1 MFRSDALPATGLPA
15 ACLQT
20 TVLLGFLRWHNP
32 PRLGRAAGPDARDG
46 SSGITTEASLSSTVI
61 PLRQSAVEA
70 SLKQAS
76 FDHLPLPT
84 VCINGAS
91 QMLAANV
98 AASEL
103 LQVEA
108 AQLIGKHLSE
118 LVSYGNPRAAGR
130 RWARF
135 WSALSRGSLST
146 LARIPLSGARLAV
159 VQLDAQLLRF
169 EQESVALITLR
180 NAQGPRSAA
189 RALRLQLRQARTMLD
204 ATDGAT
210 LLLAPDRRVVAANGL
225 LSTLPDFVQ
234 RDLVGMP
241 FELLLDDRSSVQFI
255 EAVTQPSTQL
265 ARFTWRLRGPAGG
278 PGRWLAATLKRQQ
291 GGGAGP
297 GFVLHL
303 RVADADVAALT
314 MAERLERRLQVV
326 SDAATDLLLMVD
338 TDGIVRYQS
347 NAIKESLGLAPADS
361 VGRPFSAMVETDDRD
376 GFAAA
381 LSSALADATGR
392 PHSIEA
398 RLVDA
403 GRKPRNLRLVIRNLV
418 NDPAWGG
425 LLIAG
430 HEVAGAA
437 AGIAAPQ
444 PATHLAPLR
453 RLEFREQLLELA
465 MQTRGDFAQSL
476 SRLLRSTARTMQA
489 PRVSFWRRS
498 ADGRTLQCEALF
510 DLQADRFT
518 REWIGAELHVADDR
532 AYFERIEQRQPV
544 VVGDT
549 RSPLLAPR
557 FVEDARWVSVRSLLD
572 SPVLVDGEV
581 KGVLCAHDLAPRQ
594 WDEDEV
600 NFVSTAALM
609 TALAIEAG
617 QRQDA
622 EGRIEQLA
630 WYDSLTGLPNRNLL
644 RETMR
649 DLVMTAANRRRRI
662 AVMLID
668 LDRFKDVND
677 TLGHMV
683 GDALIKSVALVLRET
698 VGRVG
703 LVARLGGDEFVV
715 LVNEFEHRQEVAL
728 LAARLAH
735 ALHRTDFV
743 PNVDTQVSASIG
755 VALFPEHGREMS
767 TLLKNADAAMYQAKR
782 DGRNQFSF
790 FNPIRHE
797 RASREVQ
804 LGIQL
809 LKAVQADSAQFIVEY
824 QPQVEMSSGRVVGL
838 EALIRWQHPTF
849 GLLTPDR
856 FIGVAELSGLSERIT
871 RWVVNEVCGQIVR
884 WRTALPGFDIPV
896 AVNVAGREMGS
907 VTLPALVRSA
917 LLKHGVEPSMLTL
930 EITERTLVREGEVNN
945 DVMSELV
952 NLGVGLVLDDFGTGY
967 SMLGYLKR
975 MPIQALKV
983 DQSFVVG
990 VPEDADSRAIVRA
1003 MVAVASHFRL
1013 KVVAEGIE
1021 TPEQVEYL
1029 RSIGC
1034 EFAQGYYYSR
1044 PLPPQTIVDY
1054 VQRGRA
1060 A

>member
-1 MFRSDALPATGLPA
+1 MPAVAQSVQPCRSLAGL
-15 ACLQT
+15 
-20 TVLLGFLRWHNP
+20 
-32 PRLGRAAGPDARDG
+32 DARDG
-46 SSGITTEASLSSTVI
+46 SVGITTEASLSSTVI

-91 QMLAANV
+91 QLLAANA

-103 LQVEA
+103 LQLDSTQV
-108 AQLIGKHLSE
+108 IGKHLSE
-118 LVSYGNPRAAGR
+118 LVSYASPRAAAR
-130 RWARF
+130 RWSRF
-135 WSALSRGSLST
+135 WSALGSRGSVST
-146 LARIPLSGARLAV
+146 LARIPLPGARLAV
-159 VQLDAQLLRF
+159 VQVDAELLRF
-169 EQESVALITLR
+169 EQDSVALITLR

-210 LLLAPDRRVVAANGL
+210 LLLAPDRRVAAAHGL
-225 LSTLPDFVQ
+225 PAALPELAQ
-234 RDLVGMP
+234 RDLAGMP
-241 FELLLDDRSSVQFI
+241 FELLLDDPSSVQFI
-255 EAVTQPSTQL
+255 EAVTQPNMQL
-265 ARFTWRLRGPAGG
+265 ARFTWRLRGPTGG
-278 PGRWLAATLKRQQ
+278 PGRWLAATLTRQHGLVSGQ
-291 GGGAGP
+291 

-326 SDAATDLLLMVD
+326 SDAATDVLMMVD
-338 TDGIVRYQS
+338 GEGVVRYQS
-347 NAIKESLGLAPADS
+347 NAIRESLGLSPSDS
-361 VGRPFSAMVETDDRD
+361 VGRPFSAMVATDDRD
-376 GFAAA
+376 ALAAA
-381 LSSALADATGR
+381 LRGALADATSR
-392 PHSIEA
+392 PQIEA

-403 GRKPRNLRLVIRNLV
+403 GRRPRNMRLTIRNFA
-418 NDPAWGG
+418 NDAAWGG
-425 LLIAG
+425 LLITG
-430 HEVAGAA
+430 HEVAPAASDSGGAA
-437 AGIAAPQ
+437 PPRRAKYLDPV
-444 PATHLAPLR
+444 R

-476 SRLLRSTARTMQA
+476 SRLLRSAARTMQA

-498 ADGRTLQCEALF
+498 ADGRALQCEALF

-518 REWIGAELHVADDR
+518 REWVGAELHSADDR
-532 AYFERIEQRQPV
+532 GYFERIEQRQPV
-544 VVGDT
+544 VISDT
-549 RSPLLAPR
+549 RAPILAPR
-557 FVEDARWVSVRSLLD
+557 FVEDARWVGVRALLD
-572 SPVLVDGEV
+572 APVLVDGEV
-581 KGVLCAHDLAPRQ
+581 KGVLCAHDLVPRQ

-698 VGRVG
+698 VGRAG

-797 RASREVQ
+797 RAAREVQ

-824 QPQVEMSSGRVVGL
+824 QPQVEMASGRVVGL

-1054 VQRGRA
+1054 VKRGRV
-1060 A
+1060 

>member
-1 MFRSDALPATGLPA
+1 LA
-15 ACLQT
+15 
-20 TVLLGFLRWHNP
+20 
-32 PRLGRAAGPDARDG
+32 
-46 SSGITTEASLSSTVI
+46 SSVI

-70 SLKQAS
+70 SLKQAA
-76 FDHLPLPT
+76 FDHLPLAT
-84 VCINGAS
+84 VCINGSS
-91 QMLAANV
+91 QLLAANV
-98 AASEL
+98 AAAEL
-103 LQVEA
+103 LQIPA
-108 AQLIGKHLSE
+108 ADLVGRHLSE
-118 LVSYGNPRAAGR
+118 LLTYASARVAAR

-135 WSALSRGSLST
+135 WARLHSRGTLST
-146 LARIPLSGARLAV
+146 LARLPFSAGRRMVLH
-159 VQLDAQLLRF
+159 LDAELLRF
-169 EQESVALITLR
+169 EQDSVALITLR
-180 NAQGPRSAA
+180 DAQAVRAGMRGLRHELTQS
-189 RALRLQLRQARTMLD
+189 RALLE

-210 LLLAPDRRVVAANGL
+210 LLLGADRRVLVAHGV
-225 LSTLPDFVQ
+225 SGTLPELAH
-234 RDLVGMP
+234 RDLLGMP
-241 FELLLDDRSSVQFI
+241 FELLLDDASSVQFV
-255 EAVTQPSTQL
+255 EASTQAHTHR
-265 ARFTWRLRGPAGG
+265 ARFTWRMRGPAGG
-278 PGRWLAATLKRQQ
+278 PGRWLAATLTHCRDRQRLQ
-291 GGGAGP
+291 GM
-297 GFVLHL
+297 VLHL
-303 RVADADVAALT
+303 RSADAEVAARNAT
-314 MAERLERRLQVV
+314 DRLERRLRLFI
-326 SDAATDLLLMVD
+326 DAASDVLMLLDAQGV
-338 TDGIVRYQS
+338 VRLQS
-347 NAIKESLGLAPADS
+347 NAIRAALGLAPETT
-361 VGRPFSAMVETDDRD
+361 VGQTLSALLAADDR
-376 GFAAA
+376 AA
-381 LSSALADATGR
+381 LATAIEVALKTRSGDAATRVEVGLIDAR
-392 PHSIEA
+392 GAVRRVRLAIHNYLKEA
-398 RLVDA
+398 AL
-403 GRKPRNLRLVIRNLV
+403 
-418 NDPAWGG
+418 GG
-425 LLIAG
+425 LLVSG
-430 HEVAGAA
+430 HLV
-437 AGIAAPQ
+437 AAP
-444 PATHLAPLR
+444 AVAAPVDSGVRRPSTPPEQLR

-476 SRLLRSTARTMQA
+476 SRLLRTTAQTLGA
-489 PRVSFWRRS
+489 TSASFWRKT
-498 ADGRTLQCEALF
+498 ADGRGLQCEALF

-518 REWIGAELHVADDR
+518 RDWVGVELR
-532 AYFERIEQRQPV
+532 ASEEPAHFARIEQRQPV
-544 VVGDT
+544 VVADART
-549 RSPLLAPR
+549 PNLAPR
-557 FVEDARWVSVRSLLD
+557 FVEDARWVDVRALID
-572 SPVLVDGEV
+572 VPVLLDGEV
-581 KGVLCAHDLAPRQ
+581 KGVLSVHDSAVRR
-594 WDEDEV
+594 WDEDEI
-600 NFVSTAALM
+600 NFMSTAALM
-609 TALAIEAG
+609 TALAIEAA

-644 RETMR
+644 RESMR

-677 TLGHMV
+677 TLGHLV
-683 GDALIKSVALVLRET
+683 GDALIKSVAQVLRET
-698 VGRVG
+698 VGSTG

-728 LAARLAH
+728 LAARLAQS
-735 ALHRTDFV
+735 LHRTDFV

-755 VALFPEHGREMS
+755 IALFPEHGREMS

-797 RASREVQ
+797 RAAREVQ

-809 LKAVQADSAQFIVEY
+809 LKAVQADAAQFIVEY
-824 QPQVEMSSGRVVGL
+824 QPQVEMASGRVVGL

-871 RWVVNEVCGQIVR
+871 RWVVNEVCAQIAR
-884 WRTALPGFDIPV
+884 WRHTLPAFDIPI

-907 VTLPALVRSA
+907 VALPGIVRAALS
-917 LLKHGVEPSMLTL
+917 KHGIEPAMLTL

-945 DVMSELV
+945 DVMNELV

-1034 EFAQGYYYSR
+1034 EYAQGYYYSR

-1060 A
+1060 

>member
-1 MFRSDALPATGLPA
+1 MT
-15 ACLQT
+15 
-20 TVLLGFLRWHNP
+20 
-32 PRLGRAAGPDARDG
+32 PDRYLA
-46 SSGITTEASLSSTVI
+46 SSVI

-70 SLKQAS
+70 SLKQAA
-76 FDHLPLPT
+76 FDHLPLAA

-91 QMLAANV
+91 QLLAVN
-98 AASEL
+98 AATAEL
-103 LQVEA
+103 LQIPA
-108 AQLIGKHLSE
+108 ADLVGRHLSE
-118 LVSYGNPRAAGR
+118 LLTYTSARAAAR

-135 WSALSRGSLST
+135 WARLHSHGSLST
-146 LARIPLSGARLAV
+146 LARLPLPAGRRMVL
-159 VQLDAQLLRF
+159 QLDAELLRF

-180 NAQGPRSAA
+180 DAQAVRAGMRGLRHELSRA
-189 RALRLQLRQARTMLD
+189 RALLE

-210 LLLAPDRRVVAANGL
+210 LMLGADRRVLVAHGVRAA
-225 LSTLPDFVQ
+225 LPELAH
-234 RDLVGMP
+234 RDLLGIP
-241 FELLLDDRSSVQFI
+241 FELLLDDASSVQFV
-255 EAVTQPSTQL
+255 EASTQAHTHR
-265 ARFTWRLRGPAGG
+265 ARFTWRLRGLAGG
-278 PGRWLAATLKRQQ
+278 PGRWLAATLTHCRDRQRLQ
-291 GGGAGP
+291 CM
-297 GFVLHL
+297 VLHL
-303 RVADADVAALT
+303 RSAEDELAARAKT
-314 MAERLERRLQVV
+314 DRLERRLRLFV
-326 SDAATDLLLMVD
+326 DAAADALMLVD
-338 TDGIVRYQS
+338 AQGVVRFQS
-347 NAIKESLGLAPADS
+347 NAVRGAFGLAP
-361 VGRPFSAMVETDDRD
+361 EQT
-376 GFAAA
+376 
-381 LSSALADATGR
+381 TGR
-392 PHSIEA
+392 PLAALVADGDRGAVAEAVAKAVREGADGGAVQIEA
-398 RLVDA
+398 DFHDAQGAPCRVQLTFRNFLDEPALGGVLV
-403 GRKPRNLRLVIRNLV
+403 
-418 NDPAWGG
+418 
-425 LLIAG
+425 AG
-430 HEVAGAA
+430 HRVVASAIGA
-437 AGIAAPQ
+437 GQ
-444 PATHLAPLR
+444 QDGKRRTPARPELARPDQTR

-476 SRLLRSTARTMQA
+476 SRLLRATAQTLGTA
-489 PRVSFWRRS
+489 GASFWRRT
-498 ADGRTLQCEALF
+498 ADGRVLQCEALF
-510 DLQADRFT
+510 DLQTDRFA
-518 REWIGAELHVADDR
+518 REWVGVELRVGDEP
-532 AYFERIEQRQPV
+532 AYFAQIDQRQPV
-544 VVGDT
+544 VLKDT
-549 RSPLLAPR
+549 RVAALGKR
-557 FVEDARWVSVRSLLD
+557 FVEDARWVDVRSAID
-572 SPVLVDGEV
+572 VPVLLDGEV
-581 KGVLCAHDLAPRQ
+581 KGVLSVHDSAPRA
-594 WDEDEV
+594 WDEDEI

-609 TALAIEAG
+609 TALAIEAA

-677 TLGHMV
+677 TLGHLV
-683 GDALIKSVALVLRET
+683 GDALIKSVAQVLRET
-698 VGRVG
+698 VGSAG

-728 LAARLAH
+728 LAARLAQ

-797 RASREVQ
+797 RAAREVQ

-809 LKAVQADSAQFIVEY
+809 LKAVQADAAQFIVDY
-824 QPQVEMSSGRVVGL
+824 QPQVEMASGRVVGL

-871 RWVVNEVCGQIVR
+871 RWVVNEVCAQIVR
-884 WRTALPGFDIPV
+884 WRNVLPAFDIPV

-907 VTLPALVRSA
+907 VALPAIVRGA
-917 LLKHGVEPSMLTL
+917 LQRHGVEPAMLVL
-930 EITERTLVREGEVNN
+930 EITERTLVREGEINN
-945 DVMSELV
+945 DVMNELV
-952 NLGVGLVLDDFGTGY
+952 SLGVGLVLDDFGTGY

-1021 TPEQVEYL
+1021 TPEQVDYL

-1034 EFAQGYYYSR
+1034 EYAQGYYYSR

-1060 A
+1060 

>member
-1 MFRSDALPATGLPA
+1 
-15 ACLQT
+15 
-20 TVLLGFLRWHNP
+20 
-32 PRLGRAAGPDARDG
+32 
-46 SSGITTEASLSSTVI
+46 LSSTVI

-91 QMLAANV
+91 QLLAANA

-103 LQVEA
+103 LQLEA
-108 AQLIGKHLSE
+108 TQLIGKHLSE
-118 LVSYGNPRAAGR
+118 LVSYVSARAVAR
-130 RWARF
+130 RWSRF
-135 WSALSRGSLST
+135 WSALVNRGSMST
-146 LARIPLSGARLAV
+146 LARIPLPGARLAV

-169 EQESVALITLR
+169 EQDSVALITLR

-210 LLLAPDRRVVAANGL
+210 LLLAPDRRVAGAHGL
-225 LSTLPDFVQ
+225 LSTLPELAQ
-234 RDLVGMP
+234 RDLAGMP
-241 FELLLDDRSSVQFI
+241 FELLLDDPSSVQFI
-255 EAVTQPSTQL
+255 EAATRPNMQL

-278 PGRWLAATLKRQQ
+278 PGRWLAATLTRQH
-291 GGGAGP
+291 GAAAGP

-303 RVADADVAALT
+303 RVADADVAALS

-326 SDAATDLLLMVD
+326 SDAATDVLMMVD
-338 TDGIVRYQS
+338 ADGVVRYQS
-347 NAIKESLGLAPADS
+347 NAISESLGLSPSES
-361 VGRPFSAMVETDDRD
+361 VGRPFSTMVATDDRD
-376 GFAAA
+376 GLAVAMR
-381 LSSALADATGR
+381 SALADVTSR
-392 PHSIEA
+392 PHAIDA

-403 GRKPRNLRLVIRNLV
+403 GHKPRNLHLSIRNYAA
-418 NDPAWGG
+418 DPAWGG
-425 LLIAG
+425 LLISG
-430 HEVAGAA
+430 HEVTAA
-437 AGIAAPQ
+437 ASVSNGNALPRR
-444 PATHLAPLR
+444 ATYLDPIR

-489 PRVSFWRRS
+489 PHVSFWRRS
-498 ADGRTLQCEALF
+498 TDGRTLQCEALF
-510 DLQADRFT
+510 DLKADRFT
-518 REWIGAELHVADDR
+518 REWIGAELHSADDR
-532 AYFERIEQRQPV
+532 AYFDRIEQRQPV
-544 VVGDT
+544 VVSDT
-549 RSPLLAPR
+549 RSPVLASR
-557 FVEDARWVSVRSLLD
+557 FVEDARWVGVRALLD
-572 SPVLVDGEV
+572 APVLVDGEV
-581 KGVLCAHDLAPRQ
+581 KGVLCAHDLVPRQ
-594 WDEDEV
+594 WDEDEI

-698 VGRVG
+698 VGRAG

-797 RASREVQ
+797 RAAREVQ

-990 VPEDADSRAIVRA
+990 IPEDADSRAIVRA

-1054 VQRGRA
+1054 VRRGRA
-1060 A
+1060 

>member
-1 MFRSDALPATGLPA
+1 MA
-15 ACLQT
+15 
-20 TVLLGFLRWHNP
+20 
-32 PRLGRAAGPDARDG
+32 
-46 SSGITTEASLSSTVI
+46 STVI

-70 SLKQAS
+70 SLKQAA
-76 FDHLPLPT
+76 FDHLPLAT
-84 VCINGAS
+84 VCINSSS
-91 QMLAANV
+91 QLLAAN
-98 AASEL
+98 AAAAEL
-103 LQVEA
+103 LQVGA
-108 AQLIGKHLSE
+108 GDLVGRHLSQI
-118 LVSYGNPRAAGR
+118 LAYSGARAAAR

-135 WSALSRGSLST
+135 WARLHGQSTLST
-146 LARIPLSGARLAV
+146 LARLPLANGRRLV
-159 VQLDAQLLRF
+159 LHVDAELLRF
-169 EQESVALITLR
+169 EQDNVALISLR
-180 NAQGPRSAA
+180 DAQAVREGMRG
-189 RALRLQLRQARTMLD
+189 LRHELTQARLLLD

-210 LLLAPDRRVVAANGL
+210 LLLGADRRVLAAYGV
-225 LSTLPDFVQ
+225 STTLPELAH
-234 RDLVGMP
+234 RDLLGMP
-241 FELLLDDRSSVQFI
+241 FELLLDDASSVQFV
-255 EAVTQPSTQL
+255 EASTQADARR

-278 PGRWLAATLKRQQ
+278 PGRWLAAILTHCRDRQRLQ
-291 GGGAGP
+291 GV
-297 GFVLHL
+297 VLHL
-303 RVADADVAALT
+303 RSAEDEIAARSG
-314 MAERLERRLQVV
+314 AERLERRLRVFI
-326 SDAATDLLLMVD
+326 DAAADLLLLLDERGV
-338 TDGIVRYQS
+338 IRFQS
-347 NAIKESLGLAPADS
+347 GAIRASLGVAPESTLARPLVTLVAAEDRAAVEAAVEAALHGDAGRAPRLVEAGVADAQGTMRRLRLAVHNYLHEPSLGGLLVTGHLLAPAAP
-361 VGRPFSAMVETDDRD
+361 V
-376 GFAAA
+376 
-381 LSSALADATGR
+381 
-392 PHSIEA
+392 
-398 RLVDA
+398 
-403 GRKPRNLRLVIRNLV
+403 
-418 NDPAWGG
+418 PAP
-425 LLIAG
+425 A
-430 HEVAGAA
+430 ERRRR
-437 AGIAAPQ
+437 AAPAADQ
-444 PATHLAPLR
+444 QR
-453 RLEFREQLLELA
+453 RLEFRERLLELA
-465 MQTRGDFAQSL
+465 MQTRGEFAQSL
-476 SRLLRSTARTMQA
+476 SRLLRAAAQTLGAASA
-489 PRVSFWRRS
+489 SFWRR
-498 ADGRTLQCEALF
+498 APDGRGLQCEALF
-510 DLQADRFT
+510 DRRTDRFA
-518 REWIGAELHVADDR
+518 RDWVGAELRAADEP
-532 AYFERIEQRQPV
+532 AYFEQLDLRQPV
-544 VVGDT
+544 AVADT
-549 RSPLLAPR
+549 RVPVPAPR
-557 FVEDARWVSVRSLLD
+557 FVEDARWVEVRASID
-572 SPVLVDGEV
+572 VPVLLDGEV
-581 KGVLCAHDLAPRQ
+581 KGVLAVYDTVARR

-600 NFVSTAALM
+600 NFVATTALM
-609 TALAIEAG
+609 VALAIEAA

-677 TLGHMV
+677 TLGHLV
-683 GDALIKSVALVLRET
+683 GDALIKSVAQVLRET
-698 VGRVG
+698 VGSAG

-715 LVNEFEHRQEVAL
+715 LVNEFAHRQEVAL
-728 LAARLAH
+728 LAARLAQ

-797 RASREVQ
+797 RAAREVQ

-809 LKAVQADSAQFIVEY
+809 LKAVQGDSAQFIVEY
-824 QPQVEMSSGRVVGL
+824 QPQVEMASGRVVGL

-871 RWVVNEVCGQIVR
+871 RWVVNEVCAQIVR
-884 WRTALPGFDIPV
+884 WRNALPAFDIPI

-907 VTLPALVRSA
+907 VALPAIVRSA
-917 LLKHGVEPSMLTL
+917 LQKFGVEPAMLTL

-945 DVMSELV
+945 DVMNELV

-983 DQSFVVG
+983 DQSFIVG

-1003 MVAVASHFRL
+1003 MIAVASHFRL

-1034 EFAQGYYYSR
+1034 EYAQGYYYSR

-1060 A
+1060 

>member
-1 MFRSDALPATGLPA
+1 M
-15 ACLQT
+15 
-20 TVLLGFLRWHNP
+20 
-32 PRLGRAAGPDARDG
+32 
-46 SSGITTEASLSSTVI
+46 SSTVI

-91 QMLAANV
+91 QLLAANA

-103 LQVEA
+103 LQVEST
-108 AQLIGKHLSE
+108 QLIGKHLSE
-118 LVSYGNPRAAGR
+118 LVSYADPRAAAR
-130 RWARF
+130 RWSRF
-135 WSALSRGSLST
+135 WSALDRRGAVST
-146 LARIPLSGARLAV
+146 LARIPLSGARLV
-159 VQLDAQLLRF
+159 VVMLDAQLLRF
-169 EQESVALITLR
+169 EQDSVALITLR

-210 LLLAPDRRVVAANGL
+210 LLLAPDRRVVAAHGL
-225 LSTLPDFVQ
+225 PSALPELAQ
-234 RDLVGMP
+234 RELTGMP
-241 FELLLDDRSSVQFI
+241 FELLLDDPSSVQFI
-255 EAVTQPSTQL
+255 EAVTQPNMQL
-265 ARFTWRLRGPAGG
+265 ARFTWRLRGLAGG
-278 PGRWLAATLKRQQ
+278 PGRWLAATLTRQQ
-291 GGGAGP
+291 AAAAGQ

-303 RVADADVAALT
+303 RIADADVAALT

-326 SDAATDLLLMVD
+326 SDAATDVLMMVD
-338 TDGIVRYQS
+338 ADGVVRYQS
-347 NAIKESLGLAPADS
+347 NAIRESLGLAAAES
-361 VGRPFSAMVETDDRD
+361 VGRPFSAMVAVDDRE
-376 GFAAA
+376 
-381 LSSALADATGR
+381 ALAAVLRSAQAEKSGR
-392 PHSIEA
+392 PHVIDV

-403 GRKPRNLRLVIRNLV
+403 GRKPRSMHLQIRNLAD
-418 NDPAWGG
+418 DPAWGG
-425 LLIAG
+425 WLITG
-430 HEVAGAA
+430 HEVAAPVGGA
-437 AGIAAPQ
+437 GSGPGRR
-444 PATHLAPLR
+444 ATSLDPMR

-476 SRLLRSTARTMQA
+476 SRLLRSAARTLQA

-498 ADGRTLQCEALF
+498 ADGRTMQCEALF

-518 REWIGAELHVADDR
+518 REWIGAELHSADDR
-532 AYFERIEQRQPV
+532 AYFERIDQRQSV

-549 RSPLLAPR
+549 RSPIFAPR
-557 FVEDARWVSVRSLLD
+557 FVEDARWVGVRALLD
-572 SPVLVDGEV
+572 APVLVDGEV
-581 KGVLCAHDLAPRQ
+581 KGVLCAHDLVPRR
-594 WDEDEV
+594 WDEDEI

-683 GDALIKSVALVLRET
+683 GDALIKSVALVLREA
-698 VGRVG
+698 VGRAG

-797 RASREVQ
+797 RAAREVQ

-871 RWVVNEVCGQIVR
+871 RWVVNEVCSQIVR
-884 WRTALPGFDIPV
+884 WRAVLPGYDIPV

-907 VTLPALVRSA
+907 VSLPSLIRSA

-1044 PLPPQTIVDY
+1044 PLAPQTIVDY
-1054 VQRGRA
+1054 VRRGRT
-1060 A
+1060 

>member
-1 MFRSDALPATGLPA
+1 
-15 ACLQT
+15 
-20 TVLLGFLRWHNP
+20 
-32 PRLGRAAGPDARDG
+32 
-46 SSGITTEASLSSTVI
+46 
-61 PLRQSAVEA
+61 LRQSAVEA
-70 SLKQAS
+70 SLKQAA
-76 FDHLPLPT
+76 FDHLPLAT
-84 VCINGAS
+84 ACLNGSS
-91 QMLAANV
+91 QLLAAN
-98 AASEL
+98 
-103 LQVEA
+103 EA
-108 AQLIGKHLSE
+108 ALQLLLMPSGELIGRHLSE
-118 LVSYGNPRAAGR
+118 ILAYPNARIAAR

-135 WSALSRGSLST
+135 WSLLSGRGALSMV
-146 LARIPLSGARLAV
+146 ARIPLAGGRRLV
-159 VQLDAQLLRF
+159 MQLDAELLRF
-169 EQESVALITLR
+169 EQDSVALVSLR
-180 NAQGPRSAA
+180 DVTSSRASA
-189 RALRLQLRQARTMLD
+189 RALRQASIQTRALLD

-210 LLLAPDRRVVAANGL
+210 LLLDIDRCVRAAHGVAAA
-225 LSTLPDFVQ
+225 LPELGG
-234 RDLVGMP
+234 RDLIGMP
-241 FELLLDDRSSVQFI
+241 FELLLDDASSAQFV
-255 EAVTQPSTQL
+255 EASSQADTRR
-265 ARFTWRLRGPAGG
+265 ARFTWRMRGPSGG
-278 PGRWLAATLKRQQ
+278 LGRWLAATLTHCRQQ
-291 GGGAGP
+291 TGLHGM
-297 GFVLHL
+297 VLHL
-303 RVADADVAALT
+303 RSADAEISARAAT
-314 MAERLERRLQVV
+314 ARIERRLRLFA
-326 SDAATDLLLMVD
+326 DAAADALMLVD
-338 TDGIVRYQS
+338 GEGIVRFQS
-347 NAIKESLGLAPADS
+347 NAIRASLGVAAESTIGQPL
-361 VGRPFSAMVETDDRD
+361 
-376 GFAAA
+376 AA
-381 LSSALADATGR
+381 LFATEDCAAVVSAVEAALKEGAGTRAHVVTARIDNAQGV
-392 PHSIEA
+392 PH
-398 RLVDA
+398 RLQLSV
-403 GRKPRNLRLVIRNLV
+403 RNFLHE
-418 NDPAWGG
+418 PALGG
-425 LLIAG
+425 LLVTG
-430 HEVAGAA
+430 HLMPAVSAA
-437 AGIAAPQ
+437 YSPRR
-444 PATHLAPLR
+444 ATVGPDQAR

-476 SRLLRSTARTMQA
+476 SRLLRATAQTLGVTSA
-489 PRVSFWRRS
+489 SFWRRS
-498 ADGRTLQCEALF
+498 HDGMTLQCDALF
-510 DLQADRFT
+510 DRQADRFT
-518 REWIGAELHVADDR
+518 RDWVGVELRIGEEA
-532 AYFERIEQRQPV
+532 AYFSRIEQRQPV
-544 VVGDT
+544 VVVDT
-549 RSPLLAPR
+549 RSPVFAGR
-557 FVEDARWVSVRSLLD
+557 FVEDARWVGVRALID
-572 SPVLVDGEV
+572 APVLVDGEV
-581 KGVLCAHDLAPRQ
+581 KGVLCAHDAAPRR

-609 TALAIEAG
+609 TALAIEAA

-630 WYDSLTGLPNRNLL
+630 WYDPLTGLPNRNLL

-677 TLGHMV
+677 TLGHLV
-683 GDALIKSVALVLRET
+683 GDALIKSVAQVLRET
-698 VGRVG
+698 VGSAG

-715 LVNEFEHRQEVAL
+715 LLNEFEHRQEVAL
-728 LAARLAH
+728 LAARLAQS
-735 ALHRTDFV
+735 LHRTDFV

-797 RASREVQ
+797 RAAREVQ

-824 QPQVEMSSGRVVGL
+824 QPQVEMASGRVVGL

-871 RWVVNEVCGQIVR
+871 RWVVNEVCAQIVR
-884 WRTALPGFDIPV
+884 WRSSLPGFDIPV

-907 VTLPALVRSA
+907 VVLPSLVRGA
-917 LLKHGVEPSMLTL
+917 LQKHGVEPAMLTL
-930 EITERTLVREGEVNN
+930 EITERTLVREGEINN

-952 NLGVGLVLDDFGTGY
+952 SLGVGLVLDDFGTGY

-1003 MVAVASHFRL
+1003 MIAVASHFRL

-1034 EFAQGYYYSR
+1034 EYAQGYYYSR

-1060 A
+1060 

>member
-1 MFRSDALPATGLPA
+1 LA
-15 ACLQT
+15 
-20 TVLLGFLRWHNP
+20 
-32 PRLGRAAGPDARDG
+32 
-46 SSGITTEASLSSTVI
+46 SSVI

-70 SLKQAS
+70 SLKQAA
-76 FDHLPLPT
+76 FDHLPLAT
-84 VCINGAS
+84 VCINGSS
-91 QMLAANV
+91 QLLAANV
-98 AASEL
+98 AAAEL
-103 LQVEA
+103 LQIPA
-108 AQLIGKHLSE
+108 ADLVGRHLSE
-118 LVSYGNPRAAGR
+118 LLTYASARVAAR

-135 WSALSRGSLST
+135 WARLHSHGTLST
-146 LARIPLSGARLAV
+146 LARLPFSAGRRMVL
-159 VQLDAQLLRF
+159 QLDAELLRF
-169 EQESVALITLR
+169 EQDSVALITLR
-180 NAQGPRSAA
+180 DAQAVRAGMRGLRHELTQS
-189 RALRLQLRQARTMLD
+189 RALLE

-210 LLLAPDRRVVAANGL
+210 LLLGADRRVLVAHGV
-225 LSTLPDFVQ
+225 SGTLPELAH
-234 RDLVGMP
+234 RDLLGMP
-241 FELLLDDRSSVQFI
+241 FELLLDDASSVQFV
-255 EAVTQPSTQL
+255 EASTQAHTHR
-265 ARFTWRLRGPAGG
+265 ARFTWRMRGPAGG
-278 PGRWLAATLKRQQ
+278 PGRWLAATLTHCRDRQRLQ
-291 GGGAGP
+291 GM
-297 GFVLHL
+297 VLHL
-303 RVADADVAALT
+303 RSADAEVAARNAT
-314 MAERLERRLQVV
+314 DRLERRLRLFI
-326 SDAATDLLLMVD
+326 DAASDVVMLLDAQGV
-338 TDGIVRYQS
+338 VRLQS
-347 NAIKESLGLAPADS
+347 NAIRAALGLAPETT
-361 VGRPFSAMVETDDRD
+361 VGQTLSALLTADDR
-376 GFAAA
+376 AA
-381 LSSALADATGR
+381 LATAMETALKSRSGDAATRVEVGLIDAR
-392 PHSIEA
+392 GAVRRVRLAIHNYLKEA
-398 RLVDA
+398 AL
-403 GRKPRNLRLVIRNLV
+403 
-418 NDPAWGG
+418 GG
-425 LLIAG
+425 LLVSG
-430 HEVAGAA
+430 HLV
-437 AGIAAPQ
+437 AAP
-444 PATHLAPLR
+444 AVVAPVDGGVRRPSTPPEQLR

-476 SRLLRSTARTMQA
+476 SRLLRTTAQTLGA
-489 PRVSFWRRS
+489 ASASFWRKT
-498 ADGRTLQCEALF
+498 ADGRGLQCEALF

-518 REWIGAELHVADDR
+518 RDWVGVELR
-532 AYFERIEQRQPV
+532 ASEEPAHFARIEQRQPV
-544 VVGDT
+544 VVADA
-549 RSPLLAPR
+549 RAPNLAPR
-557 FVEDARWVSVRSLLD
+557 FVEDARWVDVRALID
-572 SPVLVDGEV
+572 VPVLLDGEV
-581 KGVLCAHDLAPRQ
+581 KGVLSVHDSAVRR
-594 WDEDEV
+594 WDEDEI
-600 NFVSTAALM
+600 NFMSTAALM
-609 TALAIEAG
+609 TALAIEAA

-644 RETMR
+644 RESMR

-677 TLGHMV
+677 TLGHLV
-683 GDALIKSVALVLRET
+683 GDALIKSVAQVLRET
-698 VGRVG
+698 VGSMG

-728 LAARLAH
+728 LAARLAQS
-735 ALHRTDFV
+735 LHRTDFV

-755 VALFPEHGREMS
+755 IALFPEHGREMS

-797 RASREVQ
+797 RAAREVQ

-809 LKAVQADSAQFIVEY
+809 LKAVQADAAQFIVEY
-824 QPQVEMSSGRVVGL
+824 QPQVEMASGRVVGL

-871 RWVVNEVCGQIVR
+871 RWVVNEVCAQIAR
-884 WRTALPGFDIPV
+884 WRHTLPAFDIPI

-907 VTLPALVRSA
+907 VALPGIVRAALS
-917 LLKHGVEPSMLTL
+917 KHGVEPAMLTL

-945 DVMSELV
+945 DVMNELV

-1034 EFAQGYYYSR
+1034 EYAQGYYYSR

-1060 A
+1060 